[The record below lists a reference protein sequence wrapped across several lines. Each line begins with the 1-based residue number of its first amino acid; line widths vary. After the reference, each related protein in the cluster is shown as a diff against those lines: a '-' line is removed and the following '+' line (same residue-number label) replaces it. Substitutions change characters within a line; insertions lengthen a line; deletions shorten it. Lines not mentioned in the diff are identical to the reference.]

1 MLATTSVFSC
11 LGKEKGVCMNDD
23 AQVFIRFVEKTS
35 TPAAMFVKEIEE
47 ESWLDPEISQLRGC
61 ITTGEW
67 DNAPPQY

>member
-1 MLATTSVFSC
+1 
-11 LGKEKGVCMNDD
+11 MNDD